1 MTLALPQWLP
11 PWAVSTL
18 VLVIAA
24 LAALAL
30 HQAAV
35 LLVRRFLRKHDGFW
49 TTLLQ
54 RTRRPTRL
62 AALILGLGAG
72 SNLAPLE
79 HGQLVALQQVL
90 TVAFICL
97 VGWVLLTALDI
108 WTLIY
113 TRRFRIDVEDN
124 LLARKHL
131 TQTRILRRTAA
142 TIIVILTAAFALMTF
157 ESVRQYGV
165 SLLASAGVVGIIAG
179 LALQPFLTNLIAG
192 VQIAVTQPI
201 RIDDAVIVEGEWG
214 QVEEINSTY
223 VVVRLWDLRRLV
235 LPLSYFITQPFQ
247 NWTRENAKL
256 VGSVMFYLDYD
267 APIEAMRAKLQE
279 IVRASPLWDGDVV
292 NLAVVEL
299 SERTMHVRAL
309 ASSRNAGATFDLRSE
324 IREKMIAF
332 LREAHPDALPRNR
345 IDVAGIPSPPADRE
359 QTPLNAK
366 RPASPPGVS

>member
-1 MTLALPQWLP
+1 MTLAWPDWLP
-11 PWAVSTL
+11 TWAVSML
-18 VLVIAA
+18 VLGVAA

-35 LLVRRFLRKHDGFW
+35 ILVRRLLRRRDSFW
-49 TTLLQ
+49 SALIQ
-54 RTRRPTRL
+54 RTRRPTQL
-62 AALILGLGAG
+62 AALILGLGFG
-72 SNLAPLE
+72 STLAPLGE
-79 HGQLVALQQVL
+79 PQLFALRQGL

-142 TIIVILTAAFALMTF
+142 TLIILLTAAFALMTF
-157 ESVRQYGV
+157 DNVRQVGV

-201 RIDDAVIVEGEWG
+201 RIDDAVIVQGEWG
-214 QVEEINSTY
+214 QIEEINSTY
-223 VVVRLWDLRRLV
+223 VVVRIWDLRRMV

-247 NWTRENAKL
+247 NWTRESAKL
-256 VGSVMFYLDYD
+256 VGSVMFYLDYS
-267 APIEAMRAKLQE
+267 APIDALRAKLTE
-279 IVRASPLWDGDVV
+279 IVEGSPLWDRDVV

-309 ASSRNAGATFDLRSE
+309 ASSRNAGTTFDLRCE
-324 IREKMIAF
+324 IREKMLAW
-332 LREAHPDALPRNR
+332 LREEHPDALPRDR
-345 IDVAGIPSPPADRE
+345 LDISPSPA
-359 QTPLNAK
+359 
-366 RPASPPGVS
+366 GG